1 MEEDPNKKAELAF
14 DIIDKSGDD
23 PSETDHNSL
32 FRDKDGFI
40 SKEELLDLSDKIT
53 QKQVSG
59 TFSTL
64 LAKNI
69 QMIIL

>member
-23 PSETDHNSL
+23 PSEIALNSL

-40 SKEELLDLSDKIT
+40 SKQEFLDLSEKIT
-53 QKQVSG
+53 QKQVSR
-59 TFSTL
+59 TF
-64 LAKNI
+64 
-69 QMIIL
+69 

>member
-23 PSETDHNSL
+23 PSETACNSL

-40 SKEELLDLSDKIT
+40 SKQEFLDLSDKIT

>member
-23 PSETDHNSL
+23 PSETAHTSL

-40 SKEELLDLSDKIT
+40 SKQEFLDLSDKIT